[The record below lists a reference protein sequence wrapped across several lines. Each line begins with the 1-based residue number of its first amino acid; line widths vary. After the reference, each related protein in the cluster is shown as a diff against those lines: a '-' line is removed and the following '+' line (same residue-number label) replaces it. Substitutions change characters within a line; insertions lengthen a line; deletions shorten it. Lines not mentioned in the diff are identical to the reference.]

1 MDAERREPCKKENA
15 LVPPAADFGEH
26 MAQTSARLQAYM
38 PEADAPAATGP
49 QPSIKLTVGLSMLGE
64 TPTDGEYTAAT
75 ALLTKILSNVVA
87 SPEEPKFRTL
97 RASNAKIGQM
107 LATKGVRAILI
118 GCGFVEEGGFL
129 TMPPEAPV
137 AAVADAL
144 ARLAEQAAQRSSA
157 ADGAKAAE
165 LARRADTE
173 RANEE
178 ERKRMRLQ
186 ISDDAAA
193 RKEPGW
199 KAKAAG
205 VKDGAA
211 ITGCSDIGVGT
222 SSGG

>member
-75 ALLTKILSNVVA
+75 ALLTKILSNIVA
-87 SPEEPKFRTL
+87 SPEEPKFRAL

-118 GCGFVEEGGFL
+118 GSGFVEDGGMF
-129 TMPPEAPV
+129 TMPP
-137 AAVADAL
+137 DAGL
-144 ARLAEQAAQRSSA
+144 PSYPLTIGGLRS
-157 ADGAKAAE
+157 
-165 LARRADTE
+165 
-173 RANEE
+173 
-178 ERKRMRLQ
+178 Q
-186 ISDDAAA
+186 
-193 RKEPGW
+193 
-199 KAKAAG
+199 
-205 VKDGAA
+205 
-211 ITGCSDIGVGT
+211 
-222 SSGG
+222 